1 MIIFREITDGKFL
14 LDKDS
19 FRTISRYDSTLEKMF
34 LSKHNIYETWDDIRG
49 ANCKFW
55 IKNESVPHG
64 LLFKY
69 PHLRQ
74 NGEIMANNYGE
85 LLVDLICDKIGMD
98 HTSYYPCKFILQEGT
113 ELEGTLC
120 PSYRSSEYNTEYS
133 AHNITTRYIQSQYD
147 NNFGFVAPM
156 EHNTVYEYLKQIK
169 TLYPKWV
176 QKSGISQM
184 KDYMLKMAL
193 LDFLTMQVDRHWGN
207 FGYLTNSKKGMSSVK
222 VIPLFDNGCSFN
234 GDKPISKMTTLN
246 RSIVTNKH
254 WEKRVILPMVSGKE
268 NSPLLGIKT
277 SLVELKGERTLV
289 NRKYSENEASNVEI
303 FANEIVDEISEN
315 KSLAKFYE
323 SLTKLDV
330 EKLFIESGY
339 FPDEVVTVASKI
351 WQGRMQILQ
360 QTMEQKRGKAYER

>member
-1 MIIFREITDGKFL
+1 MIIFREIDEGRFL
-14 LDKDS
+14 LDKTS
-19 FRTISRYDSTLEKMF
+19 FRTMHRYDSTLKKMF
-34 LSKHNIYETWDDIRG
+34 LSKHNIYETWEDIRG

-55 IKNESVPHG
+55 INNESVPHG

-85 LLVDLICDKIGMD
+85 LLVDLICDKIGME
-98 HTSYYPCKFILQEGT
+98 HTSYYPCKFILADGT

-156 EHNTVYEYLKQIK
+156 QHNTVYEYIKQIT

-176 QKSGISQM
+176 QKTGISQI
-184 KDYMLKMAL
+184 KDYLLKIAL
-193 LDFLTMQVDRHWGN
+193 LDFATMQVDRHWGN
-207 FGYLTNSKKGMSSVK
+207 FGYQTNSKKGMSSVK

-254 WEKRVILPMVSGKE
+254 WDKRVILPMVTGKE
-268 NSPLLGIKT
+268 NAPLLGIKT
-277 SLVELKGERTLV
+277 SLVELQGERTLV
-289 NRKYSENEASNVEI
+289 NRKYSENEPSNVEI
-303 FANEIVDEISEN
+303 FANEISEEILQN

-323 SLTKLDV
+323 SLTKLNV
-330 EKLFIESGY
+330 EQLFKESGY
-339 FPDEVVTVASKI
+339 FPNEVINVASKI

-360 QTMEQKRGKAYER
+360 HALSIKRGDSYER